1 MINQQPAYGY
11 GIISK
16 LERQKPLGKGTQI
29 MNIVISNQFGI
40 PIYEQ
45 IKEQI
50 KTSILTGEL
59 PENAPLPSLRQLARD
74 LQVSLVTT
82 TRAYSELE
90 LEGFVQTMP
99 GKGVYVKKINEA
111 LVRDKYLKEAEAAL
125 TAAAQRGKL
134 AGLSVSDLHGMLDTI
149 ERAIK

>member
-1 MINQQPAYGY
+1 
-11 GIISK
+11 
-16 LERQKPLGKGTQI
+16 
-29 MNIVISNQFGI
+29 MNIIISNQSGV

-50 KTSILTGEL
+50 KASILTGEL
-59 PENAPLPSLRQLARD
+59 SENAALPSLRQLARD

-99 GKGVYVKKINEA
+99 GKGVYVKKINA
-111 LVRDKYLKEAEAAL
+111 AFVRDKYLKETEEALA
-125 TAAAQRGKL
+125 TAVQRGKL
-134 AGLSVSDLHGMLDTI
+134 AGLSADDLHEILNTI
-149 ERAIK
+149 ERASK

>member
-1 MINQQPAYGY
+1 MNI
-11 GIISK
+11 IISSQS
-16 LERQKPLGKGTQI
+16 R
-29 MNIVISNQFGI
+29 V

-50 KTSILTGEL
+50 KASILTGEL
-59 PENAPLPSLRQLARD
+59 SENTPLPSLRQLARD

-99 GKGVYVKKINEA
+99 GKGVYVKKINDA
-111 LVRDKYLKEAEAAL
+111 FVRDKYLKETEEALA
-125 TAAAQRGKL
+125 TAIQRGKL
-134 AGLSVSDLHGMLDTI
+134 AGLSIDDLHEMLNAI
-149 ERAIK
+149 ERMNK

>member
-1 MINQQPAYGY
+1 
-11 GIISK
+11 
-16 LERQKPLGKGTQI
+16 
-29 MNIVISNQFGI
+29 MNIIVSNQLGV

-50 KTSILTGEL
+50 KAAILTGEL
-59 PENAPLPSLRQLARD
+59 SENAPLPSLRQLARD

-99 GKGVYVKKINEA
+99 GKGVYVKKIDQT
-111 LVRDKYLKEAEAAL
+111 LVRDKYRKETEKAL
-125 TAAAQRGKL
+125 QIAVQRGKL
-134 AGLSVSDLHGMLDTI
+134 AGLSMDELHKMLDETEEAI
-149 ERAIK
+149 E

>member
-1 MINQQPAYGY
+1 
-11 GIISK
+11 
-16 LERQKPLGKGTQI
+16 
-29 MNIVISNQFGI
+29 MNIIVSNQLGV

-50 KTSILTGEL
+50 KAAILTGEL
-59 PENAPLPSLRQLARD
+59 SENATLPSLRQLARD

-99 GKGVYVKKINEA
+99 GKGVYVKKIDQT
-111 LVRDKYLKEAEAAL
+111 LVRDKYRKETEKAL
-125 TAAAQRGKL
+125 QIAVQRGKL
-134 AGLSVSDLHGMLDTI
+134 AGLSMDELHKMLDETEEAI
-149 ERAIK
+149 E

>member
-1 MINQQPAYGY
+1 MNI
-11 GIISK
+11 IISS
-16 LERQKPLGKGTQI
+16 QSG
-29 MNIVISNQFGI
+29 V

-50 KTSILTGEL
+50 KASILTGEL
-59 PENAPLPSLRQLARD
+59 SENAPLPSLRQLARD

-99 GKGVYVKKINEA
+99 GKGVYVKKINDA
-111 LVRDKYLKEAEAAL
+111 FVRDKYLKETEEALA
-125 TAAAQRGKL
+125 TAIQRGKL
-134 AGLSVSDLHGMLDTI
+134 AGLSIDDLHEMLN
-149 ERAIK
+149 AIKRMNK

>member
-1 MINQQPAYGY
+1 MNI
-11 GIISK
+11 IISS
-16 LERQKPLGKGTQI
+16 QSG
-29 MNIVISNQFGI
+29 V

-50 KTSILTGEL
+50 KASILTGEL
-59 PENAPLPSLRQLARD
+59 SENTPLPSLSQLARD

-99 GKGVYVKKINEA
+99 GKGVYVKKINDA
-111 LVRDKYLKEAEAAL
+111 FVRDKYLKETEEALA
-125 TAAAQRGKL
+125 TAIQRGKL
-134 AGLSVSDLHGMLDTI
+134 AGLSIDDLHEMLN
-149 ERAIK
+149 AIKRMNK

>member
-1 MINQQPAYGY
+1 
-11 GIISK
+11 
-16 LERQKPLGKGTQI
+16 
-29 MNIVISNQFGI
+29 MNVVISNQSGV

-50 KTSILTGEL
+50 KASILSGEL
-59 PENAPLPSLRQLARD
+59 SEGTPLPSLRQLAPD

-99 GKGVYVKKINEA
+99 GKGVYVKKIDDA
-111 LVRDKYLKEAEAAL
+111 FVRDKYLKETEEALA
-125 TAAAQRGKL
+125 TAIQRGKL
-134 AGLSVSDLHGMLDTI
+134 AGLSIDDLHKIMDTI
-149 ERAIK
+149 ERTNK

>member
-1 MINQQPAYGY
+1 
-11 GIISK
+11 
-16 LERQKPLGKGTQI
+16 
-29 MNIVISNQFGI
+29 MNIVISNQSGI

-50 KTSILTGEL
+50 KASVLSGEL
-59 PENAPLPSLRQLARD
+59 SENTPLPSLRQLARD

-99 GKGVYVKKINEA
+99 GKGVYVKKINDS
-111 LVRDKYLKEAEAAL
+111 VIRDKYLKETKEAL
-125 TAAAQRGKL
+125 TTAIRLGKL
-134 AGLSVSDLHGMLDTI
+134 AGLSIDELHQILDTI
-149 ERAIK
+149 ERTNK

>member
-1 MINQQPAYGY
+1 
-11 GIISK
+11 
-16 LERQKPLGKGTQI
+16 
-29 MNIVISNQFGI
+29 MNIVISNQLGV

-50 KTSILTGEL
+50 KMAILSGDLT
-59 PENAPLPSLRQLARD
+59 ENAPLPSLRQLARD

-99 GKGVYVKKINEA
+99 GKGVYVKKINQVFIRE
-111 LVRDKYLKEAEAAL
+111 KYLKETKEAL
-125 TAAAQRGKL
+125 SAAVQRGKL
-134 AGLSVSDLHGMLDTI
+134 AGLSIDDLHKLLDTI
-149 ERAIK
+149 ERTSK

>member
-1 MINQQPAYGY
+1 
-11 GIISK
+11 
-16 LERQKPLGKGTQI
+16 
-29 MNIVISNQFGI
+29 MNIVISYQSGV

-50 KTSILTGEL
+50 KASILSGDL
-59 PENAPLPSLRQLARD
+59 SENDPLPSLRQLARD

-99 GKGVYVKKINEA
+99 GKGVYVKKINDA
-111 LVRDKYLKEAEAAL
+111 LIREKYLKETEEIL
-125 TAAAQRGKL
+125 AAAIQRGKL
-134 AGLSVSDLHGMLDTI
+134 AGLSINDLHKILDTI
-149 ERAIK
+149 GRADK

>member
-1 MINQQPAYGY
+1 MNI
-11 GIISK
+11 IISS
-16 LERQKPLGKGTQI
+16 Q
-29 MNIVISNQFGI
+29 SGI

-59 PENAPLPSLRQLARD
+59 TENAPLPSLRQLARD

-99 GKGVYVKKINEA
+99 GKGVYVKKIDDA
-111 LVRDKYLKEAEAAL
+111 FVRDKYRKEAEDAL
-125 TAAAQRGKL
+125 TNAVKRGKL
-134 AGLSVSDLHGMLDTI
+134 AGLSVNDLHEMLDKI
-149 ERAIK
+149 ERT

>member
-1 MINQQPAYGY
+1 
-11 GIISK
+11 
-16 LERQKPLGKGTQI
+16 
-29 MNIVISNQFGI
+29 MNVVISNQSGV

-50 KTSILTGEL
+50 KASILSGEL
-59 PENAPLPSLRQLARD
+59 SKGTPLPSLRQLARD

-99 GKGVYVKKINEA
+99 GKGVYVKKIDDA
-111 LVRDKYLKEAEAAL
+111 FVRDKYLKETEEALA
-125 TAAAQRGKL
+125 TAIQRGKL
-134 AGLSVSDLHGMLDTI
+134 AGLSIDDLHKIMDTI
-149 ERAIK
+149 ERTNK

>member
-1 MINQQPAYGY
+1 MNI
-11 GIISK
+11 IISS
-16 LERQKPLGKGTQI
+16 Q
-29 MNIVISNQFGI
+29 SGI

-59 PENAPLPSLRQLARD
+59 TENAPLPSLRQLARD

-99 GKGVYVKKINEA
+99 GKGVYVKKIDDA
-111 LVRDKYLKEAEAAL
+111 FVRDKYRKEAEAAL
-125 TAAAQRGKL
+125 TNAVKRGKL
-134 AGLSVSDLHGMLDTI
+134 AGLSVNDLHEMLDTI
-149 ERAIK
+149 ERTIK

>member
-1 MINQQPAYGY
+1 MNI
-11 GIISK
+11 IISSQS
-16 LERQKPLGKGTQI
+16 R
-29 MNIVISNQFGI
+29 I

-59 PENAPLPSLRQLARD
+59 TENAPLPSLRQLARD

-99 GKGVYVKKINEA
+99 GKGVYVKKIDDA
-111 LVRDKYLKEAEAAL
+111 FVRDKYRKEAEAAL
-125 TAAAQRGKL
+125 TNAVKRGKL
-134 AGLSVSDLHGMLDTI
+134 AGLSVNDLHEMLDKI
-149 ERAIK
+149 ERT

>member
-1 MINQQPAYGY
+1 MPRINQQPAYGY
-11 GIISK
+11 GIIRK
-16 LERQKPLGKGTQI
+16 LERQKPPGKGTQI

-59 PENAPLPSLRQLARD
+59 PENASLPSLRQLARD

-99 GKGVYVKKINEA
+99 GKGVYVKKKI
-111 LVRDKYLKEAEAAL
+111 
-125 TAAAQRGKL
+125 G
-134 AGLSVSDLHGMLDTI
+134 
-149 ERAIK
+149 RAHV

>member
-1 MINQQPAYGY
+1 
-11 GIISK
+11 
-16 LERQKPLGKGTQI
+16 
-29 MNIVISNQFGI
+29 MNIVISNQSGV

-50 KTSILTGEL
+50 KAAVLTGEL
-59 PENAPLPSLRQLARD
+59 SENAPLPSLRQLARD

-99 GKGVYVKKINEA
+99 GKGVYVKKINDA
-111 LVRDKYLKEAEAAL
+111 FVRDKYLKETEEAL
-125 TAAAQRGKL
+125 ITAVQRGKL
-134 AGLSVSDLHGMLDTI
+134 AGLSIDDLHEILNTI
-149 ERAIK
+149 ERANK

>member
-1 MINQQPAYGY
+1 
-11 GIISK
+11 
-16 LERQKPLGKGTQI
+16 
-29 MNIVISNQFGI
+29 MNIVISNQSGV

-50 KTSILTGEL
+50 KIAILSGDLT
-59 PENAPLPSLRQLARD
+59 ENAPLPSLRQLARD

-99 GKGVYVKKINEA
+99 GKGVYVKKINDA
-111 LVRDKYLKEAEAAL
+111 FIRDKYLKEAKKALSAAV
-125 TAAAQRGKL
+125 QYGKL
-134 AGLSVSDLHGMLDTI
+134 AGLSLKDLHKILDTI
-149 ERAIK
+149 ERTGE

>member
-1 MINQQPAYGY
+1 
-11 GIISK
+11 
-16 LERQKPLGKGTQI
+16 
-29 MNIVISNQFGI
+29 MNIVISNQSGV

-50 KTSILTGEL
+50 KASILSGVL
-59 PENAPLPSLRQLARD
+59 LENDPLPSLRQLARD

-99 GKGVYVKKINEA
+99 GKGVYVKKINDT
-111 LVRDKYLKEAEAAL
+111 LIRNNYLKETEDAL
-125 TAAAQRGKL
+125 TAAVRCGKL
-134 AGLSVSDLHGMLDTI
+134 AGLSLNDLHKMLDTI
-149 ERAIK
+149 ERTIK

>member
-1 MINQQPAYGY
+1 
-11 GIISK
+11 
-16 LERQKPLGKGTQI
+16 
-29 MNIVISNQFGI
+29 MNVVISNQSGV

-50 KTSILTGEL
+50 KTSILSGEL
-59 PENAPLPSLRQLARD
+59 SEGTPLPSLRQLARD

-99 GKGVYVKKINEA
+99 GKGVYVKKIDDA
-111 LVRDKYLKEAEAAL
+111 FVRDKYLKETEEALA
-125 TAAAQRGKL
+125 TAIQRGKL
-134 AGLSVSDLHGMLDTI
+134 AGLSIDDLHKIMDTI
-149 ERAIK
+149 ERTNK

>member
-1 MINQQPAYGY
+1 
-11 GIISK
+11 
-16 LERQKPLGKGTQI
+16 
-29 MNIVISNQFGI
+29 MNVVISNQSGV

-50 KTSILTGEL
+50 KASILSGEL
-59 PENAPLPSLRQLARD
+59 SEGTPLPSLRQLARD

-99 GKGVYVKKINEA
+99 GKGVYVKKIDDA
-111 LVRDKYLKEAEAAL
+111 FVRDKYLKETEEVLA
-125 TAAAQRGKL
+125 TAIQRGKL
-134 AGLSVSDLHGMLDTI
+134 AGLSIDDLHKIMDTI
-149 ERAIK
+149 ERTNK

>member
-1 MINQQPAYGY
+1 
-11 GIISK
+11 
-16 LERQKPLGKGTQI
+16 
-29 MNIVISNQFGI
+29 MNIIISNQSGV

-50 KTSILTGEL
+50 KMAILSGTIA
-59 PENAPLPSLRQLARD
+59 ENDPLPSLRQLARD

-99 GKGVYVKKINEA
+99 GKGRVC
-111 LVRDKYLKEAEAAL
+111 KEN
-125 TAAAQRGKL
+125 Q
-134 AGLSVSDLHGMLDTI
+134 
-149 ERAIK
+149 

>member
-1 MINQQPAYGY
+1 
-11 GIISK
+11 
-16 LERQKPLGKGTQI
+16 
-29 MNIVISNQFGI
+29 MNIVISNQSGV

-50 KTSILTGEL
+50 KRAVLSGDLT
-59 PENAPLPSLRQLARD
+59 ENTPLPSLRQLARD

-99 GKGVYVKKINEA
+99 GKGVYVKKINDDFIREKYVKESEKA
-111 LVRDKYLKEAEAAL
+111 LSAAV
-125 TAAAQRGKL
+125 QSGKL
-134 AGLSVSDLHGMLDTI
+134 AGLSVNDLHRILDTI
-149 ERAIK
+149 EGESE

>member
-1 MINQQPAYGY
+1 
-11 GIISK
+11 
-16 LERQKPLGKGTQI
+16 
-29 MNIVISNQFGI
+29 MNVVISNQSGV

-50 KTSILTGEL
+50 KAAILSGEL
-59 PENAPLPSLRQLARD
+59 SEGTPLPSLRQLARD

-99 GKGVYVKKINEA
+99 GKGVYVKKIDDA
-111 LVRDKYLKEAEAAL
+111 FVRDKYLKETEEALA
-125 TAAAQRGKL
+125 TAIQHGKL
-134 AGLSVSDLHGMLDTI
+134 AGLSIDDLHKIMDTI
-149 ERAIK
+149 ERARK